1 MVHKLFPNAPCIDNE
16 NCLMHPSYYLAHPQI
31 SSAPP
36 RNLGGGAKQSG
47 GALSNLGYLCTI
59 TCALQQWR
67 NQDFFSRGAAKTA
80 IIHKL
85 NKKNYIVYKNLII
98 IKTNYIL

>member
-1 MVHKLFPNAPCIDNE
+1 MEKNVFLI
-16 NCLMHPSYYLAHPQI
+16 
-31 SSAPP
+31 
-36 RNLGGGAKQSG
+36 SG
-47 GALSNLGYLCTI
+47 GTRI
-59 TCALQQWR
+59 
-67 NQDFFSRGAAKTA
+67 FFSGAAKTA